1 VTVANVDVVVVGAG
15 PAGSA
20 TAISL
25 AERGRRVLL
34 LDKATFPRDKVCGD
48 FLSPRSL
55 AVLTELGC
63 GDALRQAQPRCL
75 RRSMIHLNGE
85 LISSGP
91 VPQVGH
97 LPGFGLVVPRA
108 VADEILFRRAAAAGA
123 ETVEGFTAT
132 GLTVHGERITVHGR
146 RATGPAAVD
155 AQLVVVADGARSR
168 LAAGLGVSPVSGQ
181 KDPFAL
187 RAYLRDVPCAP
198 DTAGIFFNADFFPG
212 FAWVFP
218 TGDGGANVGMG
229 MQMDTARRYGINLRD
244 QFLRWLQDD
253 PGARAML
260 GGARRH
266 GRIVGWPLPAYQG
279 AHGNC
284 ADRVLIVGDAGWFID
299 PLNGEGIHTAL
310 ESARL
315 AASVAD
321 EALTTGDLGVG
332 ALRAY
337 ERRWRARLDL
347 DLRASNLIVTI
358 AQNRDL
364 LPLWLL
370 VLRMAAQRSM
380 DDPDFAATWG
390 GIMAGVVPAH
400 HGMSLELAMRTAV
413 QRPGFWLRHQGEVLD
428 ALAALAGRGDERGRA
443 ALPAGWVRD
452 VAAKWM
458 AAADGL
464 TKAYGVPWASDSRP
478 LRARADSP
486 QHGLPTIVLGP
497 SDRDEAAP

>member
-1 VTVANVDVVVVGAG
+1 
-15 PAGSA
+15 
-20 TAISL
+20 
-25 AERGRRVLL
+25 
-34 LDKATFPRDKVCGD
+34 
-48 FLSPRSL
+48 
-55 AVLTELGC
+55 
-63 GDALRQAQPRCL
+63 
-75 RRSMIHLNGE
+75 
-85 LISSGP
+85 
-91 VPQVGH
+91 
-97 LPGFGLVVPRA
+97 
-108 VADEILFRRAAAAGA
+108 
-123 ETVEGFTAT
+123 
-132 GLTVHGERITVHGR
+132 
-146 RATGPAAVD
+146 
-155 AQLVVVADGARSR
+155 
-168 LAAGLGVSPVSGQ
+168 
-181 KDPFAL
+181 
-187 RAYLRDVPCAP
+187 
-198 DTAGIFFNADFFPG
+198 
-212 FAWVFP
+212 
-218 TGDGGANVGMG
+218 
-229 MQMDTARRYGINLRD
+229 
-244 QFLRWLQDD
+244 
-253 PGARAML
+253 ML

-321 EALTTGDLGVG
+321 EALTTGDLGVE

-452 VAAKWM
+452 VAAKWT

-464 TKAYGVPWASDSRP
+464 TKAYGVPWAIDSRP

-497 SDRDEAAP
+497 SHRDEAAP